1 MPLAFKI
8 CPAPMA
14 MVAPSPFQLFL
25 ILRKNMPSALDKHVP
40 FFGDGRGG
48 NTYGRQRNLP
58 LNSLRY
64 LGRQGRDPQPFSL
77 ARSRGGTSSYD
88 ELANLLRRA
97 GDRRGSNLD
106 AELQRE
112 RYAQGRRGLG
122 YGHSYS
128 RGPDSDNGRGLS
140 DYSRLSD
147 ELASKQ
153 RRNALTDALLASLTS
168 SKKHGSTNTHH
179 ASHSHE
185 HSHRH
190 ERGCGHSNQC
200 DRDNGRSCQGKHKH
214 CTGGHSH
221 CNDCE
226 ETDLKTKDVALRGK
240 AYKIRK
246 AFLADMGK
254 FEHDLIKLVDKKTE
268 EELPDSV
275 IQLLVDYINKE
286 SCESK
291 NMVDLVGLS
300 LLASTLGYTSGIEG
314 SLRELKEASAGS
326 HVRRE
331 DLTKICGMITM
342 SGKVDDGLR
351 TWLRNFLSSPNII
364 QELWH
369 SQAFQELN
377 HNHPEVWI
385 RLQGILR
392 QGGTEDEL
400 DFPVF

>member
-1 MPLAFKI
+1 MPY
-8 CPAPMA
+8 
-14 MVAPSPFQLFL
+14 
-25 ILRKNMPSALDKHVP
+25 ALDKRYQNP
-40 FFGDGRGG
+40 PYFGEGRGG
-48 NTYGRQRNLP
+48 NTYGRQRNQTVHP
-58 LNSLRY
+58 LSY
-64 LGRQGRDPQPFSL
+64 LGRQGREPQSFSL
-77 ARSRGGTSSYD
+77 GGSRGGAYD
-88 ELANLLRRA
+88 ELAALLRR
-97 GDRRGSNLD
+97 GGGRRGPNLD

-112 RYAQGRRGLG
+112 RYSQGRRDIG
-122 YGHSYS
+122 YGYG
-128 RGPDSDNGRGLS
+128 RGHGYDNGRGLS
-140 DYSRLSD
+140 DYSRLSED
-147 ELASKQ
+147 LASKQ
-153 RRNALTDALLASLTS
+153 RRNALADALLASLA
-168 SKKHGSTNTHH
+168 SKKNDSSNTHH
-179 ASHSHE
+179 HNHG
-185 HSHRH
+185 H
-190 ERGCGHSNQC
+190 GCGHSNHC
-200 DRDNGRSCQGKHKH
+200 DHDNGHGCQEKHKH
-214 CTGGHSH
+214 CNGGHAH
-221 CNDCE
+221 WNDHE

-291 NMVDLVGLS
+291 NMVDLVGLC

-314 SLRELKEASAGS
+314 ALRELKEVSSGG
-326 HVRRE
+326 HVGRD

-342 SGKVDDGLR
+342 SGKVDDGLK
-351 TWLRNFLSSPNII
+351 TWLKNFLTIPNVL
-364 QELWH
+364 QALFH

-392 QGGTEDEL
+392 QGGAEDEV